1 MDNVYVVTHGSY
13 SDYQIDG
20 IFSTKE
26 KAQEFIDYLVNNKD
40 YIEDNIMDFEYGYGD
55 EFNIE
60 TRSFDNFDGVQDKL
74 NNGYKYFH
82 VWMYRNGNSGY
93 SEMLPSKNYTESHI
107 AKPEGSPSFI
117 RFQVCAKSPEHAVKV
132 ANERRI
138 QLIANDEWIEP

>member
-60 TRSFDNFDGVQDKL
+60 TRSFDNFDGV
-74 NNGYKYFH
+74 G
-82 VWMYRNGNSGY
+82 
-93 SEMLPSKNYTESHI
+93 
-107 AKPEGSPSFI
+107 
-117 RFQVCAKSPEHAVKV
+117 
-132 ANERRI
+132 
-138 QLIANDEWIEP
+138 